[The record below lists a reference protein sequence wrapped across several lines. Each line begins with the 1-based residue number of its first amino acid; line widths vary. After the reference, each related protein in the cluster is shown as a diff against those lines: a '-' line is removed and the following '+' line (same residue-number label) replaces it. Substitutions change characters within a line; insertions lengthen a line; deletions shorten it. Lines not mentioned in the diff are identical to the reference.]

1 VITLVRQLK
10 ACESQVILKIIDC
23 AATNETQLYRSTYFD
38 LKLCRIDAKGKSQ
51 CLTINRSSRM
61 SLRKSAMAALAA
73 ASLVVVPSV
82 AFAAQGSAASKLS
95 VRSAPA
101 VQKAVR
107 AKAVRGEQNEFGG
120 SIALAVAAAVAVIV
134 GIVIAADGSS
144 SP

>member
-1 VITLVRQLK
+1 
-10 ACESQVILKIIDC
+10 
-23 AATNETQLYRSTYFD
+23 
-38 LKLCRIDAKGKSQ
+38 
-51 CLTINRSSRM
+51 M

-82 AFAAQGSAASKLS
+82 AYAAEGSAASKLS

-107 AKAVRGEQNEFGG
+107 AKAVRGDRSELGG
-120 SIALAVAAAVAVIV
+120 SILLPILAAVAVIA